1 MKKILA
7 IVLAIVLA
15 CAFTACQ
22 TAAPAAS
29 EPAQSAPEEATEPA
43 AEPAAEAAAA
53 SDVKVGVII
62 DVGGLGD
69 QSINDMAN
77 DAMKQVAADFGVQ
90 TKLMEPTDM
99 SQFVD
104 MNQSLAQAG
113 YNVIIDNCYSAETAV
128 ATVAD
133 MYPDTWF
140 LIIDTTV
147 DKPNVISANYETH
160 EGSFLAGA
168 VAAMMSKTGI
178 VGFVG
183 GMQIPTIERYEK
195 GYAAGAQ
202 YINPDIQVIVKY
214 IGNDS
219 NAFSDAPKG
228 KALAED
234 LSSNGADVIYHAA
247 GGSGLGVIDCCE
259 EKGIWAI
266 GVDVDQS
273 SVAPETVLTSM
284 MNHGEVAIHDV
295 VEAYING
302 TEINHDYR
310 LSIANGGVGLAD
322 SKHFTDEIRASI
334 ADITEK
340 ILSGEIVVPDAL
352 AE

>member
-1 MKKILA
+1 MRK
-7 IVLAIVLA
+7 VLIFVLVAMLA
-15 CAFTACQ
+15 CALVACK
-22 TAAPAAS
+22 PAAS
-29 EPAQSAPEEATEPA
+29 DTVD
-43 AEPAAEAAAA
+43 
-53 SDVKVGVII
+53 DVKEVNDVRVGVII

-77 DAMKQVAADFGVQ
+77 DAMKQAAADFGVT
-90 TKLMEPTDM
+90 TKLMEPTDI

-113 YNVIIDNCYSAETAV
+113 YNVIINNCYSAETAV

-168 VAAMMSKTGI
+168 VAAMKSESGI
-178 VGFVG
+178 IGFVG

-195 GYAAGAQ
+195 GYIAGAQ
-202 YINPDIQVIVKY
+202 HINPDIQVIVKY

-228 KALAED
+228 KALSED
-234 LSSNGADVIYHAA
+234 LVSNRADVIYHAA
-247 GGSGLGVIDCCE
+247 GGSGLGVIDCCQ
-259 EKGIWAI
+259 EKGVWAI

-273 SVAPETVLTSM
+273 SIAPETVLTSM
-284 MNHGEVAIHDV
+284 MNHGEIAIHDTV
-295 VEAYING
+295 DAYVNG
-302 TEINHDYR
+302 KEINHDYR
-310 LSIANGGVGLAD
+310 LSIENGGVGLAD
-322 SKHFTDEIRASI
+322 SKHFTDEIRATI
-334 ADITEK
+334 ADLTEK
-340 ILSGEIVVPDAL
+340 IISGEIVVPDAL
-352 AE
+352 AQ